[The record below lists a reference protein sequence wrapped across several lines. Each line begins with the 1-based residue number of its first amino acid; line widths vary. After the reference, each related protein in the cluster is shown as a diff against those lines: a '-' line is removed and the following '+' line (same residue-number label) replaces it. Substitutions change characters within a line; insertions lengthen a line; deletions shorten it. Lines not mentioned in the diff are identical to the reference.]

1 MHRFYCNISK
11 QNGVLGDE
19 ESYHAIKV
27 LRLNLGEKV
36 VCFDGLGHEW
46 LCEISSLRI
55 EGSSSK
61 HPNIKLNVIE
71 EKYFSAKEELK
82 KPKVCI
88 IVSLYKFDR
97 FEFGLEKLA
106 ELGVDEIIVTKTHLS
121 QFDLP
126 VAEKK
131 LERWKEI
138 VVSACKQSE
147 RKWIPSISIMD
158 LKKILVTTK
167 GESVLSLVATTE
179 IDNPIALKDVEV
191 KKYNKVEIF
200 IGPEGGFEKN
210 ELDQIVSAGFKPV
223 SLGENVLRAETAA
236 IYAAVLGSN
245 Y

>member
-11 QNGVLGDE
+11 QNGVLDDE

-46 LCEISSLRI
+46 LCEIVSLRA

-61 HPNIKLNVIE
+61 HPNIKLNIVS
-71 EKYFSAKEELK
+71 EKYFPSKEELK

-97 FEFGLEKLA
+97 FEFGLEKLV

-126 VAEKK
+126 LAEKK
-131 LERWKEI
+131 LARWQEI

-147 RKWIPSISIMD
+147 RKWNPNISILDM
-158 LKKILVTTK
+158 KKILGTTK
-167 GESVLSLVATTE
+167 DESVLNLVATTE
-179 IDNPIALKDVEV
+179 LDNPIPLKDIEAN
-191 KKYNKVEIF
+191 KYNKIVIF

-210 ELDQIVSAGFKPV
+210 ELDEIVSAGFKPV
-223 SLGENVLRAETAA
+223 SLGGNVLRAETAA
-236 IYAAVLGSN
+236 IYAAVLCSN

>member
-11 QNGVLGDE
+11 QNGVLGDL

-46 LCEISSLRI
+46 LCEIVSLRV

-61 HPNIKLNVIE
+61 HPNIKLNIVS
-71 EKYFSAKEELK
+71 EKYFPSKQELK

-97 FEFGLEKLA
+97 FEFGLEKLV

-138 VVSACKQSE
+138 LVSACKQSE
-147 RKWIPSISIMD
+147 RKWISSISIMD
-158 LKKILVTTK
+158 VKKILGAPK
-167 GESVLSLVATTE
+167 DDKVLNLVATTE
-179 IDNPIALKDVEV
+179 IDSTQPLKDIETN
-191 KKYNKVEIF
+191 KYNKVAIF

-210 ELDQIVSAGFKPV
+210 ELDEIISAGFKPV

-236 IYAAVLGSN
+236 IYSAVLGSN